1 MATINT
7 KNILSEMRRVT
18 NYLNGYFTNRNGQIS
33 EDISNDDF
41 IIESEK
47 ISDLNAHYQT
57 LRNFVRSGFISIE
70 DVSAE
75 LDNAII
81 LITKLNE
88 WQETKKGSQSDF
100 LNVQNCNDLATI
112 NTTKISK

>member
-7 KNILSEMRRVT
+7 KHILSEMRSLT
-18 NYLNGYFTNRNGQIS
+18 DYLNGYFTNGNGSIS

-41 IIESEK
+41 IIEREK
-47 ISDLNAHYQT
+47 ISDLNANYQT
-57 LRNFVRSGFISIE
+57 LQNFVRSGFLPLE

-75 LDNAII
+75 LDKAII
-81 LITKLNE
+81 LITSLNE

-100 LNVQNCNDLATI
+100 LIV
-112 NTTKISK
+112 